1 MTTTFADWGIT
12 GHLWDS
18 SQLEMVKM
26 QASLQWSELIIK
38 GMKALSRRTEEGILF
53 QKNSKREGMHFD
65 FCRL

>member
-12 GHLWDS
+12 GHLWES

-38 GMKALSRRTEEGILF
+38 GMKALSKRPEEGILF
-53 QKNSKREGMHFD
+53 
-65 FCRL
+65 